1 MPMSLPAVA
10 PRAPTQPEPTAD
22 PTGLCARPYQQAG
35 VRFLVDRLTTT
46 LDAMPT
52 PERAVVLADEPGL
65 GKTLQALRAADELGA
80 RRVLVIAPAI
90 ARVSWPIEI
99 AKFAPARVPHARV
112 VPPEARPDLR
122 RPGSGWL
129 DQPDV
134 LAVLAY
140 DIFSQ
145 PRTRAPWLQ
154 ALTARRW
161 DLLIL
166 DEAHYLKN
174 ASQRTR
180 AIYGTRTQGGRA
192 VGLEASCARVILLTG
207 TLTPNHAGEMF
218 QHYRTF
224 WSHRISR
231 PMPNPPGARPLNQP
245 EFEERFTRYTDGI
258 HGRRINGSRNQDQL
272 RQALAPVILRRRRA
286 DVLPELPRLV
296 CQDVPLVAAPGA
308 LHVPALSGAMS
319 RTAHLGHL
327 GDQCLVQELSSAP
340 ANAELATLRRV
351 LGEAKVIPAAEW
363 VRERLGVGVDKILV
377 FAWHRSVIAGLGQA
391 LLDFA
396 PLTITG
402 ETSPAE
408 RAAVVDLFQTKP
420 VHRVFI
426 GQILAA
432 GTAVTLTA
440 ASDVAIVEPSWVPGE
455 NAQAIAR
462 AHRLGQLFSVLASF
476 LYLPN
481 TLDQQ
486 IMRAYRRKA
495 EEVSEL
501 YRD

>member
-1 MPMSLPAVA
+1 M
-10 PRAPTQPEPTAD
+10 R
-22 PTGLCARPYQQAG
+22 GYQQAG
-35 VRFLVDRLTTT
+35 VRFLVDHLATGS
-46 LDAMPT
+46 
-52 PERAVVLADEPGL
+52 ERAVVLADEPGL

-80 RRVLVIAPAI
+80 RRILVVAPAI

-99 AKFAPARVPHARV
+99 AKFAPARVPHTRV
-112 VPPEARPDLR
+112 VPPDARPDLR
-122 RPGSGWL
+122 RPGGGWL

-134 LAVLAY
+134 LAVFAY

-145 PRTRAPWLQ
+145 PGTRVPWLRG
-154 ALTARRW
+154 LTARAW
-161 DLLIL
+161 DLLVL

-180 AIYGTRTQGGRA
+180 AIYGTRAQGGSA
-192 VGLEASCARVILLTG
+192 PGLEASCAWVILLTG
-207 TLTPNHAGEMF
+207 TLTPNHAGELF
-218 QHYRTF
+218 QHYRAF

-231 PMPNPPGARPLNQP
+231 PMPHPPGARPLNQP
-245 EFEERFTRYTDGI
+245 EFEERFTRYTDTLY
-258 HGRRINGSRNQDQL
+258 GRQINGSRNQGQL
-272 RQALAPVILRRRRA
+272 RQALAPVILRRRRV
-286 DVLPELPRLV
+286 DVLPELPKLV

-308 LHVPALSGAMS
+308 LHVPVPSGAMS
-319 RTAHLGHL
+319 RTAYLGHL
-327 GDQCLVQELSSAP
+327 GDQGLVQELSSAP

-351 LGEAKVIPAAEW
+351 LGEAKALPAAEW

-377 FAWHRSVIAGLGQA
+377 FAWHRSVIARLVQ
-391 LLDFA
+391 LLPDFA
-396 PLTITG
+396 PVTITG

-408 RAAVVDLFQTKP
+408 RAAAVDEFQTRSAC
-420 VHRVFI
+420 RVFI

-432 GTAVTLTA
+432 GTAITLTA
-440 ASDVAIVEPSWVPGE
+440 ARDVAIVEPSWVPGE

-462 AHRLGQLFSVLASF
+462 AHRMGQLFSVLASF

-501 YRD
+501 YEG